1 MSLPVLIMI
10 MLISVCGFMLLTGQ
24 EGGDG
29 FKYRHRLERLNDR
42 AVGQQ
47 DSGDVGQVARDTL
60 PKLRIN
66 SAVEALPRMDL
77 KQRIKAAGFYR
88 PGAQQTFLAAR
99 SVLMVIPCLLC
110 MVAYTLRPQYLQ
122 LEVLGTIA
130 LTISAY
136 LIPNMWLDRKAVARQ
151 RALRKGLPD
160 AMDLCVICL
169 EGGLGFTATV
179 QRIAEVLGA
188 VHPALALELKIV
200 FKRIHMGMPVG
211 EAFREFGKRSGVN
224 EIKQLAA
231 VIGESERLG
240 GGLTSSLRGH
250 AQALR
255 EQRAQRAEEQAHKAA
270 VKILF
275 PTVGF
280 ILPALF
286 VVMMGPAV
294 VRIFETL
301 MR

>member
-10 MLISVCGFMLLTGQ
+10 MLISGFGFMLFTRQ
-24 EGGDG
+24 ESNDG
-29 FKYRHRLERLNDR
+29 FKYRHRLERLTDR
-42 AVGQQ
+42 AAGQR

-66 SAVEALPRMDL
+66 AAAESLPKMDL

-88 PGAQQTFLAAR
+88 PGAQQAFLAAR
-99 SVLMVIPCLLC
+99 SVMMVIPSLLC
-110 MVAYTLRPQYLQ
+110 VAAYTLRPQYLQ
-122 LEVLGTIA
+122 LEVLGTVA

-136 LIPNMWLDRKAVARQ
+136 LIPNMWLDRQAVARQ

-211 EAFREFGKRSGVN
+211 EAFSEFGKRSGVN

-255 EQRAQRAEEQAHKAA
+255 QQRAQRAEEQAHKAG

-294 VRIFETL
+294 VRIAETL

>member
-10 MLISVCGFMLLTGQ
+10 MLISGLGFMLLTRQ
-24 EGGDG
+24 ESGGD
-29 FKYRHRLERLNDR
+29 FKYRHRLEQLTNRV
-42 AVGQQ
+42 VGQREF
-47 DSGDVGQVARDTL
+47 GDVDQVARETL
-60 PKLRIN
+60 PKLQIS
-66 SAVEALPRMDL
+66 SAQEVLPRMDL

-88 PGAQQTFLAAR
+88 PGAQQAFLATR
-99 SVLMVIPCLLC
+99 SIMMILPFVLCV
-110 MVAYTLRPQYLQ
+110 VAYTLRPQDLQ
-122 LEVLGTIA
+122 LEVLGTVA

-136 LIPNMWLDRKAVARQ
+136 LLPNMWLDRKALARQ

-179 QRIAEVLGA
+179 QRIAEVLDA
-188 VHPALALELKIV
+188 VHPVLALELKIV

-211 EAFREFGKRSGVN
+211 EAFGEFGKRSAVN

-255 EQRAQRAEEQAHKAA
+255 QQRAQRAEEKAHKAG

-294 VRIFETL
+294 VRIAETL